1 MNAAVPVNERTQR
14 IGHQHLL
21 FDPALW
27 PDVSADQLTVEH
39 WRAQGAHAAA
49 AGRGNAWF
57 LARPDGEHWVLRHY
71 QRGGLIRKL
80 SPDRYIWL
88 GAARS
93 RAWREFRL
101 LQALTS
107 AGLPVPR
114 PVAACLNRHG
124 LTDTGA
130 LITSRIP
137 DAHSLG
143 EHMQS
148 GNLVPDDWQAV
159 GRTIAHMHREQV
171 WHADLNIANLLRD
184 PSGQWTIIDL
194 DRARLREGQAWKAGN
209 LGRLRRSVDKLLNQQ
224 PDIAFGENNWN
235 ALLVAYQNA

>member
-1 MNAAVPVNERTQR
+1 MPVNECTLR

-27 PDVSADQLTVEH
+27 PDISADQLTVEH

-101 LQALTS
+101 LQALTA

-114 PVAACLNRHG
+114 PVAAG
-124 LTDTGA
+124 VTVAA
-130 LITSRIP
+130 LRYRQVLVTQRIA
-137 DAHSLG
+137 DAVPLSARLAEAALDAGEWRTLG
-143 EHMQS
+143 RVLAQFRDA
-148 GNLVPDDWQAV
+148 GV
-159 GRTIAHMHREQV
+159 G
-171 WHADLNIANLLRD
+171 HADLNAANILWRAPDRFFL
-184 PSGQWTIIDL
+184 IDF
-194 DRARLREGQAWKAGN
+194 DRGRQPASAAFQSRSIRRLRHSLDKFC
-209 LGRLRRSVDKLLNQQ
+209 RRQ
-224 PDIAFGENNWN
+224 PGFHFSEADWQ
-235 ALLVAYQNA
+235 ALLQGYGP